1 LPGILRRDSQ
11 RKREREVRGTDRQY
25 RVNERIRVPQV
36 RLIDE
41 NGIQVGIVPTRQAIS
56 MAQERG
62 LDLIEVAPT
71 AKPPVCRI
79 MDYGKYRYQQ
89 DKRDREARKKR
100 KQSELRSVRLRPM
113 IDNHD
118 LDVKL
123 KLVKRLLEDGDKVR
137 VNLIFRAREL
147 PHPELGR
154 KVLQKLAEG
163 VTELAQV
170 ERGPSLEGR
179 MMSMILSP
187 K

>member
-1 LPGILRRDSQ
+1 MPGIE
-11 RKREREVRGTDRQY
+11 KQY

-41 NGIQVGIVPTRQAIS
+41 NGIQIGIVPTRQALAT
-56 MAQERG
+56 AQERG

-89 DKRDREARKKR
+89 EKRDREARKKH
-100 KQSELRSVRLRPM
+100 KQSELRAVRLRPM
-113 IDNHD
+113 IDEHD
-118 LDVKL
+118 LDTKV
-123 KLVKRLLEDGDKVR
+123 KLVKRLLGEGDKVR

-154 KVLQKLAEG
+154 RVLQKLADS
-163 VTELAQV
+163 VTDLAQI
-170 ERGPSLEGR
+170 ERPPVLEGR
-179 MMSMILSP
+179 MMTMILTP